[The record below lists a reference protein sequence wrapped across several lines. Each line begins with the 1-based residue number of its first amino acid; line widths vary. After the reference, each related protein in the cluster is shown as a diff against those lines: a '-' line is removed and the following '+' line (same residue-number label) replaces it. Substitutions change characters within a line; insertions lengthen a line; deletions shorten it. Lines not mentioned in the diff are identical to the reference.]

1 LLTGISTASN
11 WTFNFVV
18 VMVTGPS
25 FSNISWKTYIVFAA
39 LNAAIVPV
47 VYFFFPETGGRSLEG
62 EIGFVWGVFFGI
74 VLLTRSHQDLDV
86 VFALAHNE
94 GLDPVE
100 VSLRKDVPLAGSREA
115 DEILGVDPGARYYTV
130 CKGMPTSIPG
140 GEQP

>member
-1 LLTGISTASN
+1 
-11 WTFNFVV
+11 VV

-47 VYFFFPETGGRSLEG
+47 VYFFFPETGGRSLE
-62 EIGFVWGVFFGI
+62 
-74 VLLTRSHQDLDV
+74 DLDV